1 MHKIAGIDACG
12 YSSYLASRDG
22 ACRRGDY
29 YLGREG
35 QQAEAPG
42 MWHGRGATEV
52 GLDGEVSRDT
62 LLRTWEGKDPTT
74 GDIVVRRSASGDH
87 VAAVDCTFS
96 APKSVSVAWALADEP
111 TRTAIEVAQD
121 RAVITALEHIEAT
134 VPLVRR
140 RVDGEIRHEVAGG
153 LLAARFR
160 HHTSR
165 LSADQQARREAPD
178 PQLHD
183 HVAIA
188 NMALRDPSAP
198 SASGRWAAIDSR
210 ELYRVAA
217 EAGAVY
223 RAELAAGLQAL
234 GYPVVRDGRYME
246 VAVISASLREAFS
259 ARAAEVEAAVAGFV
273 AEHGRR
279 PRDDELKDL
288 VVRSRHAKAAEAGP
302 AFSQW
307 QARARAAGVDP
318 RVFARPP
325 REAARPLEPARAVAE
340 VIAELTEPA
349 SPHALTRTSATFDT
363 RQLRIAVAEAAQCRL
378 PGSQVEPLIAVVQA
392 SPQLVQLT
400 EGHWT
405 TQPMLNAEREVVAV
419 VGRRAARR
427 DGALPSRLVV
437 DRAATQARVP
447 LSAEQKAA
455 VRTLTGPQGIGLL
468 VAPAGAGKGEVL
480 RVVAEAH
487 RETGYRVIA
496 LAVAG
501 DTAQRLA
508 AQTDADLGATVDSF
522 VQRVTNGRLVVGPT
536 DLVLIDEA
544 SVLETWRWQ
553 ALLRHMGA
561 ARLIAS
567 GDSRQLSPIEAGGL
581 WPLLEREVPTAELTE
596 NYRARQPWARDAWAA
611 LRQGRS
617 LAAVEEFEARGQI
630 VISDTRMAARHAAV
644 DKWDLDRQQ
653 GAREGR
659 GPEEYLLLTDSSN
672 AEVDALNRAAQRRR
686 LEADELGAASLAVT
700 TQEAEGR
707 RGRSEDLHPGD
718 LVRFTRAV
726 HLDADARRVENG
738 TRAVLVGVDPER
750 RTARVRLA
758 DREVGLD
765 GSHLDALRLGYA
777 QHVYTA
783 QGRTVERAY
792 FVTGGWQ
799 TDQETSY
806 VGISRARD
814 ASYVFADL
822 SSLDA
827 EPGERDIA
835 LAEFSRRVAVS
846 RAKSAALATDRGD
859 RVAETTVEQWTSA
872 QKGNDG
878 PEVGVSIEPTRGVEG
893 SATSE
898 SRTTSARERWEAL
911 KSTYR
916 DRRVSREADPGAA
929 RREELV
935 AQRIEEERLR
945 RHERD
950 SERER

>member
-1 MHKIAGIDACG
+1 VHKIAGIDACG
-12 YSSYLASRDG
+12 YASYLASRDG

-42 MWHGRGATEV
+42 TWHGRGAEEL
-52 GLDGEVSRDT
+52 GLEREVSRDT
-62 LLRTWEGKDPTT
+62 LLKTWEGKDPGT
-74 GDIVVRRSASGDH
+74 GEIVVRRSASGDH

-96 APKSVSVAWALADEP
+96 APKSVSVTWALADEP
-111 TRTAIEVAQD
+111 TRTAIEAVQD
-121 RAVITALEHIEAT
+121 RAVITAIDHIEAT
-134 VPLVRR
+134 VPLLRR

-153 LLAARFR
+153 LVAARFR

-165 LSADQQARREAPD
+165 LSAEQQARGEAPD

-188 NMALRDPSAP
+188 NMALRDPSAR
-198 SASGRWAAIDSR
+198 STSGRWAAIDSR

-223 RAELAAGLQAL
+223 RAELAGGLQAL
-234 GYPVVRDGRYME
+234 GYPVLREGRYVE
-246 VAVISASLREAFS
+246 LAGISAHVREAFS
-259 ARAAEVEAAVAGFV
+259 ARAVEVEAAVAGFV

-288 VVRSRHAKAAEAGP
+288 VVRSRHAKAAESGP

-318 RVFARPP
+318 RDFARPP
-325 REAARPLEPARAVAE
+325 GAPARPLEPALALAQ
-340 VIAELTEPA
+340 VIAELTGPA
-349 SPHALTRTSATFDT
+349 SPYALTRTSATFDT
-363 RQLRIAVAEAAQCRL
+363 RQLRIAVAEAAQGRL

-400 EGHWT
+400 ECHWT
-405 TQPMLNAEREVVAV
+405 TQPMLDAEREVVAAV
-419 VGRRAARR
+419 ARRAARR
-427 DGALPSRLVV
+427 DGALPCPLV
-437 DRAATQARVP
+437 DRAVTQARVP
-447 LSAEQKAA
+447 LSAGQQAA
-455 VRTLTGPQGIGLL
+455 VRTLSGPEGIGLL

-487 RETGYRVIA
+487 REAGYRVIA

-508 AQTDADLGATVDSF
+508 GETEADVGATVDSF
-522 VQRVTNGRLVVGPT
+522 VHRVTTGRLVVGQS
-536 DLVLIDEA
+536 DLVVVDEA
-544 SVLETWRWQ
+544 GVVETWRWQ
-553 ALLRHMGA
+553 ALLRSTGA
-561 ARLIAS
+561 ARLIAA

-581 WPLLEREVPTAELTE
+581 WPLLERQVPTTELTE

-611 LRQGRS
+611 LRQGRG
-617 LAAVEEFEARGQI
+617 LTALEEFERRGQI
-630 VISDTRMAARHAAV
+630 VISDTRLEARRAAV
-644 DKWDLDRQQ
+644 DHWDRDRRE

-659 GPEEYLLLTDSSN
+659 GAEHYLLLTDSSN

-686 LEADELGAASLAVT
+686 LAAGELGFATLAVT
-700 TQEAEGR
+700 TPEAEGR
-707 RGRSEDLHPGD
+707 RGRLEDLHTGD
-718 LVRFTRAV
+718 LVHFTRAV
-726 HLDADARRVENG
+726 YLDGDARRVENG
-738 TRAVLVGVDPER
+738 SRGVLVGVDPER
-750 RTARVRLA
+750 RTADVRLPN
-758 DREVGLD
+758 REVSLD
-765 GSHLDALRLGYA
+765 EANLDALRLGYA
-777 QHVYTA
+777 QHVYAA

-792 FVTGGWQ
+792 VVTGGWQ
-799 TDQETSY
+799 TDRETSY

-827 EPGERDIA
+827 EPGEREA
-835 LAEFSRRVAVS
+835 AMAELASRVGIS
-846 RAKSAALATDRGD
+846 RAKSAALATDAGD
-859 RVAETTVEQWTSA
+859 RVAE
-872 QKGNDG
+872 
-878 PEVGVSIEPTRGVEG
+878 
-893 SATSE
+893 SATAE
-898 SRTTSARERWEAL
+898 TTALSARERWEAL

-916 DRRVSREADPGAA
+916 DQRLRREADPRTP
-929 RREELV
+929 RREDLV

-945 RHERD
+945 WYEHDCERK
-950 SERER
+950 R